1 MTDTPED
8 LHQELDQLKS
18 EVQTLKNALETLQG
32 QFEDKVKR
40 LEEENEV
47 LKHAPRR
54 GSLTMKVSAKGAL
67 SIYGLGRFPVTL
79 YKEQWERL
87 LGSSAD
93 IHAFLAEN
101 EALLKSKE

>member
-1 MTDTPED
+1 MTDTPEN
-8 LHQELDQLKS
+8 LREELDQLKS
-18 EVQTLKNALETLQG
+18 EVAALKTAFEAVQG
-32 QFEDKVKR
+32 QFEAKVKH

>member
-1 MTDTPED
+1 VTDIPEN
-8 LHQELDQLKS
+8 LRQELDQLKG
-18 EVQTLKNALETLQG
+18 EVQALKIAFEGVQG
-32 QFEDKVKR
+32 QFDEKVKH
-40 LEEENEV
+40 LEEENDG

-54 GSLTMKVSAKGAL
+54 GALTMKVSAKGAL

-87 LGSSAD
+87 LGASDD